1 MSDLFDNARS
11 KAAQGLKLKPLETI
25 SLEGPCIDNQK
36 RLNAFNRAIDT
47 ADRELQ
53 ALTATIS
60 AQGARIAELEEGAL
74 RLGKALAVELYK
86 VESYEKMVALI
97 CQEAHITPKQLAF
110 FAKRSQEMEITE

>member
-36 RLNAFNRAIDT
+36 RLNAFNRAIDD
-47 ADRELQ
+47 ADQDLQ

-60 AQGARIAELEEGAL
+60 AQGARIAELEELLEHCSGYL
-74 RLGKALAVELYK
+74 NDSDPSCNLAEILDDYL
-86 VESYEKMVALI
+86 SRVADK
-97 CQEAHITPKQLAF
+97 EAQ
-110 FAKRSQEMEITE
+110 S